1 MVFMSLALKPIYLAV
16 LHLPN
21 VRLRHCQEKPRFC
34 EPEKQLQ
41 DKVTKYEVRLKEL
54 LNNQNIII
62 TAPSLDPTQNVSG
75 VSTVVQFIIENNKE
89 REYQHFQI
97 GKTDKESGGVL
108 QRLLRIWKCYG
119 EWRLTLTGT
128 GTITKIA
135 TKTKHHSVTTK
146 TIIHYSFPL
155 SAPSILRD
163 PWFMHYALK
172 RGYKMVVHV
181 HGGLFL
187 TAPKIPFLLERILK
201 WVFSWDVPFIVLSEG
216 EKEIL
221 QTRFGAKRVE
231 VLPNCP
237 SVPLL
242 TPSIESSREH
252 ELSSRRLLR
261 KPVQGG
267 FKEDET
273 LRYEDFD
280 NDNLDNQ
287 DNFELARSAIEPA
300 SATSDLNSEAS
311 AEVLNQR
318 EARFEPAKRLNHL
331 NQRSDLNLEPTCEAS
346 ALNQRRALILGYL
359 GRIEPN
365 KGMTELLA
373 ALNKLKAEGIK
384 FKVRFAG
391 KEQTEGEYL
400 PKFEEALGEN
410 FEYCGLVSGETKREF
425 LNSLDVFVMPTYFE
439 GLPMSLLETMSY
451 GAVPV
456 VTEVGS
462 IPTVVKDGE
471 NGLFVKVKDVESICE
486 ALKKLDEDRA
496 LLTKMSDEARR
507 TIQENFSAAKY
518 VERLN
523 AIYDSL

>member
-1 MVFMSLALKPIYLAV
+1 M
-16 LHLPN
+16 
-21 VRLRHCQEKPRFC
+21 
-34 EPEKQLQ
+34 
-41 DKVTKYEVRLKEL
+41 
-54 LNNQNIII
+54 
-62 TAPSLDPTQNVSG
+62 
-75 VSTVVQFIIENNKE
+75 QFIIENNKE
-89 REYQHFQI
+89 RKYQHFQI

-108 QRLLRIWKCYG
+108 QRLWRIWRCYG
-119 EWRLTLTGT
+119 EWTKLIHNSQF
-128 GTITKIA
+128 TI
-135 TKTKHHSVTTK
+135 HNSV
-146 TIIHYSFPL
+146 IHYSFPL

-172 RGYKMVVHV
+172 KGYKMVVHV

-187 TAPKIPFLLERILK
+187 TAPRIPFLLERILK

-216 EKEIL
+216 EKKIL

-318 EARFEPAKRLNHL
+318 EARLEPAKRPSL
-331 NQRSDLNLEPTCEAS
+331 T
-346 ALNQRRALILGYL
+346 LGYL

-365 KGMTELLA
+365 KGMTELLE
-373 ALNKLKAEGIK
+373 ALKICKEEGMK

-400 PKFEEALGEN
+400 PKFKEALGDD
-410 FEYCGLVSGETKREF
+410 FEYCGLVSGEAKREF
-425 LNSLDVFVMPTYFE
+425 LGSLDVFVMPTYFE

-486 ALKKLDEDRA
+486 ALKKLDDDRS
-496 LLTKMSDEARR
+496 LLAKMSVEARK

-523 AIYDSL
+523 AIYAQA

>member
-1 MVFMSLALKPIYLAV
+1 MSHP
-16 LHLPN
+16 H
-21 VRLRHCQEKPRFC
+21 
-34 EPEKQLQ
+34 
-41 DKVTKYEVRLKEL
+41 
-54 LNNQNIII
+54 III

-97 GKTDKESGGVL
+97 GKTDKESGGAMR
-108 QRLLRIWKCYG
+108 RLLRIWKCYG

-128 GTITKIA
+128 DKEDNQDN
-135 TKTKHHSVTTK
+135 KDNLKSKQREERK

-172 RGYKMVVHV
+172 KGYKMVVHV

-187 TAPKIPFLLERILK
+187 TAPRIPFLLEKILK

-221 QTRFGAKRVE
+221 QSRFGAKRVE

-237 SVPLL
+237 DAPKGNETQSEIA
-242 TPSIESSREH
+242 TIRGCATTIHEH
-252 ELSSRRLLR
+252 GS
-261 KPVQGG
+261 
-267 FKEDET
+267 
-273 LRYEDFD
+273 LRYG
-280 NDNLDNQ
+280 
-287 DNFELARSAIEPA
+287 A
-300 SATSDLNSEAS
+300 SAYDNGNEL
-311 AEVLNQR
+311 R
-318 EARFEPAKRLNHL
+318 EARLEPAKHPSL
-331 NQRSDLNLEPTCEAS
+331 T
-346 ALNQRRALILGYL
+346 LGYL

-365 KGMTELLA
+365 KGMTELLE
-373 ALNKLKAEGIK
+373 ALKKCKAEGRK

-400 PKFEEALGEN
+400 PKFEEALGED
-410 FEYCGLVSGETKREF
+410 FEYCGLVSGEAKREF
-425 LNSLDVFVMPTYFE
+425 LDSLDVFVMPTYFE

-451 GAVPV
+451 GVVPV
-456 VTEVGS
+456 VTKVGS

-471 NGLFVKVKDVESICE
+471 NGLFIKVKDADSICE
-486 ALKKLDEDRA
+486 ALKKLDDDRS
-496 LLTKMSDEARR
+496 LLAKMSVEARK
-507 TIQENFSAAKY
+507 TIQENFSATKY

-523 AIYDSL
+523 AIYAQA

>member
-1 MVFMSLALKPIYLAV
+1 
-16 LHLPN
+16 
-21 VRLRHCQEKPRFC
+21 
-34 EPEKQLQ
+34 
-41 DKVTKYEVRLKEL
+41 
-54 LNNQNIII
+54 LNKTPIII

-89 REYQHFQI
+89 REYRHFQI
-97 GKTDKESGGVL
+97 GKTDRESGGVL
-108 QRLLRIWKCYG
+108 QRLLRIWRNYN
-119 EWRLTLTGT
+119 EWRKILTGAD
-128 GTITKIA
+128 KEDNQDNQDNL
-135 TKTKHHSVTTK
+135 KSKQREDRK

-187 TAPKIPFLLERILK
+187 TAPRIPFLLERILK

-221 QTRFGAKRVE
+221 EKRFGAKRVE

-237 SVPLL
+237 DAPNGNDTQSEIA
-242 TPSIESSREH
+242 TIRGGATTIHEH
-252 ELSSRRLLR
+252 GS
-261 KPVQGG
+261 
-267 FKEDET
+267 
-273 LRYEDFD
+273 LRYGAGAYD
-280 NDNLDNQ
+280 NGSNNKDNRDNK
-287 DNFELARSAIEPA
+287 DNIIL
-300 SATSDLNSEAS
+300 LNS
-311 AEVLNQR
+311 LNQR
-318 EARFEPAKRLNHL
+318 AIA
-331 NQRSDLNLEPTCEAS
+331 SDLNLEPTCEAS

-365 KGMTELLA
+365 KGMTELLE
-373 ALNKLKAEGIK
+373 ALKKCKAEGRG

-425 LNSLDVFVMPTYFE
+425 LDSLDVFVMPTYFE

-471 NGLFVKVKDVESICE
+471 NGLFVKVKDADSICE
-486 ALKKLDEDRA
+486 ALKKLDDDRS
-496 LLTKMSDEARR
+496 LLAKMSDEARR
-507 TIQENFSAAKY
+507 TIQENFSATKY

-523 AIYDSL
+523 AIYAQA

>member
-1 MVFMSLALKPIYLAV
+1 
-16 LHLPN
+16 
-21 VRLRHCQEKPRFC
+21 
-34 EPEKQLQ
+34 
-41 DKVTKYEVRLKEL
+41 
-54 LNNQNIII
+54 
-62 TAPSLDPTQNVSG
+62 
-75 VSTVVQFIIENNKE
+75 VQFIIENNKE
-89 REYQHFQI
+89 RKYQHFQI

-108 QRLLRIWKCYG
+108 QRLWRIWRCYG
-119 EWRLTLTGT
+119 EWTKLIHNSQF
-128 GTITKIA
+128 TI
-135 TKTKHHSVTTK
+135 HNSV
-146 TIIHYSFPL
+146 IHYSFPL

-172 RGYKMVVHV
+172 KGYKMVVHV

-187 TAPKIPFLLERILK
+187 TAPRIPFLLERILK

-216 EKEIL
+216 EKKIL

-318 EARFEPAKRLNHL
+318 EARLEPAKRPSL
-331 NQRSDLNLEPTCEAS
+331 T
-346 ALNQRRALILGYL
+346 LGYL

-365 KGMTELLA
+365 KGMTELLE
-373 ALNKLKAEGIK
+373 ALKICKEEGMK

-400 PKFEEALGEN
+400 PKFKEALGDD
-410 FEYCGLVSGETKREF
+410 FEYCGLVSGEAKREF
-425 LNSLDVFVMPTYFE
+425 LGSLDVFVMPTYFE

-486 ALKKLDEDRA
+486 ALKKLDDDRS
-496 LLTKMSDEARR
+496 LLAKMSVEARK

-523 AIYDSL
+523 AIYAQA

>member
-1 MVFMSLALKPIYLAV
+1 M
-16 LHLPN
+16 
-21 VRLRHCQEKPRFC
+21 
-34 EPEKQLQ
+34 
-41 DKVTKYEVRLKEL
+41 
-54 LNNQNIII
+54 NNQTIII

-75 VSTVVQFIIENNKE
+75 VSTVVQFIIDNNKE

-97 GKTDKESGGVL
+97 GKTDKESGRSL
-108 QRLLRIWKCYG
+108 QRLLRIWRNYN
-119 EWRLTLTGT
+119 EWRKILTGAD
-128 GTITKIA
+128 KEDNQDNL
-135 TKTKHHSVTTK
+135 KSKQREDRK

-172 RGYKMVVHV
+172 KGYKMVVHV

-187 TAPKIPFLLERILK
+187 TAPRIPFLLEKILK
-201 WVFSWDVPFIVLSEG
+201 WVFSWDVPFIVLSER

-221 QTRFGAKRVE
+221 EKRYGAKRVE

-237 SVPLL
+237 DAPKGNDTQSEIA
-242 TPSIESSREH
+242 TIRGCATTIHEH
-252 ELSSRRLLR
+252 GS
-261 KPVQGG
+261 
-267 FKEDET
+267 
-273 LRYEDFD
+273 LRYG
-280 NDNLDNQ
+280 
-287 DNFELARSAIEPA
+287 A
-300 SATSDLNSEAS
+300 SAYDNGSNNKDNRDNKDNIILLNS
-311 AEVLNQR
+311 LNQR
-318 EARFEPAKRLNHL
+318 AIA
-331 NQRSDLNLEPTCEAS
+331 SDLNLEPTCEAS

-373 ALNKLKAEGIK
+373 ALKKLKAEGIK

-400 PKFEEALGEN
+400 PKFKEALGDD
-410 FEYCGLVSGETKREF
+410 FEYCGLVSGEAKREF
-425 LNSLDVFVMPTYFE
+425 LDSLDVFVMPTYFE

-451 GAVPV
+451 GVVPV

-471 NGLFVKVKDVESICE
+471 NGLFVKEKDVESICE
-486 ALKKLDEDRA
+486 ALKKLDDDRS
-496 LLTKMSDEARR
+496 LLAKMSVEARR
-507 TIQENFSAAKY
+507 TIQENFSATKY

-523 AIYDSL
+523 EIYAGL

>member
-1 MVFMSLALKPIYLAV
+1 MNQREARFEPASDSE
-16 LHLPN
+16 
-21 VRLRHCQEKPRFC
+21 RL
-34 EPEKQLQ
+34 
-41 DKVTKYEVRLKEL
+41 EL
-54 LNNQNIII
+54 LKQQNIII

-89 REYQHFQI
+89 RKYQHFQI

-119 EWRLTLTGT
+119 EWRLTLTGSAKRLSTHWSART

-135 TKTKHHSVTTK
+135 TK

-187 TAPKIPFLLERILK
+187 TAPRIPFLLEKILK

-221 QTRFGAKRVE
+221 EKRFGAKRVE

-237 SVPLL
+237 DAPKGNETHLRCYETSQKQLRNASDARYD
-242 TPSIESSREH
+242 TQSEIATKR
-252 ELSSRRLLR
+252 LS
-261 KPVQGG
+261 
-267 FKEDET
+267 D
-273 LRYEDFD
+273 YENGSNNKD
-280 NDNLDNQ
+280 NRDNKDNII
-287 DNFELARSAIEPA
+287 L
-300 SATSDLNSEAS
+300 LNS
-311 AEVLNQR
+311 LNQR
-318 EARFEPAKRLNHL
+318 AIA
-331 NQRSDLNLEPTCEAS
+331 SDLNLEPTCEAS
-346 ALNQRRALILGYL
+346 ALNQREALILGYL

-365 KGMTELLA
+365 KGMTELLE
-373 ALNKLKAEGIK
+373 ALKKCKAEGRK

-400 PKFEEALGEN
+400 PKFKEAFGED
-410 FEYCGLVSGETKREF
+410 FEYCGLVSGEAKREF
-425 LNSLDVFVMPTYFE
+425 LDSLDVFVMPTYFE

-451 GAVPV
+451 GVVPV
-456 VTEVGS
+456 VTKVGS

-471 NGLFVKVKDVESICE
+471 NGLFVKVKDAS
-486 ALKKLDEDRA
+486 
-496 LLTKMSDEARR
+496 AR
-507 TIQENFSAAKY
+507 
-518 VERLN
+518 L
-523 AIYDSL
+523 

>member
-1 MVFMSLALKPIYLAV
+1 MNQRAEASALNSLNSEASAEV
-16 LHLPN
+16 LNQREARFEPASDSE
-21 VRLRHCQEKPRFC
+21 RL
-34 EPEKQLQ
+34 
-41 DKVTKYEVRLKEL
+41 EL
-54 LNNQNIII
+54 LKQQNIII

-89 REYQHFQI
+89 KKYQHFQI

-119 EWRLTLTGT
+119 EWKTQLSSTAYETSLRRLRKRNALR
-128 GTITKIA
+128 A
-135 TKTKHHSVTTK
+135 TKTKRHSVTTK

-163 PWFMHYALK
+163 PWFMRYAQK

-237 SVPLL
+237 DAPKGNETQSEIATKRLSDYENGSNNKDNRDNKDNINPLNSL
-242 TPSIESSREH
+242 NL
-252 ELSSRRLLR
+252 EL
-261 KPVQGG
+261 
-267 FKEDET
+267 F
-273 LRYEDFD
+273 
-280 NDNLDNQ
+280 
-287 DNFELARSAIEPA
+287 NFEPA
-300 SATSDLNSEAS
+300 SVTSALNLEPTCEAS
-311 AEVLNQR
+311 SLNQR
-318 EARFEPAKRLNHL
+318 EARFEPAKRPSL
-331 NQRSDLNLEPTCEAS
+331 T
-346 ALNQRRALILGYL
+346 LGYL

-365 KGMTELLA
+365 KGMTELLE
-373 ALNKLKAEGIK
+373 ALKKCKAEGRG

-391 KEQTEGEYL
+391 KEQTTGEYL
-400 PKFEEALGEN
+400 PKFEEALGED

-425 LNSLDVFVMPTYFE
+425 LDSLDVFVMPTYFE

-451 GAVPV
+451 GAIPV
-456 VTEVGS
+456 VTKVGS
-462 IPTVVKDGE
+462 IPTVVNDGE
-471 NGLFVKVKDVESICE
+471 NGLFVKVKDADSICE
-486 ALKKLDEDRA
+486 ALKKLDDDRS
-496 LLTKMSDEARR
+496 LLAKMSDEARR

-523 AIYDSL
+523 EIYAGL

>member
-1 MVFMSLALKPIYLAV
+1 MNQREARFEPASDSE
-16 LHLPN
+16 
-21 VRLRHCQEKPRFC
+21 RL
-34 EPEKQLQ
+34 
-41 DKVTKYEVRLKEL
+41 EL
-54 LNNQNIII
+54 LKQQNIII

-119 EWRLTLTGT
+119 EWRLTLTGSAKRLSTHWSART

-135 TKTKHHSVTTK
+135 TKTKRHFVTTK

-155 SAPSILRD
+155 SAPSIMRD

-187 TAPKIPFLLERILK
+187 TAPRIPFLLERILK

-273 LRYEDFD
+273 LLAQASVATSCVRLRYEDFD

-318 EARFEPAKRLNHL
+318 EA
-331 NQRSDLNLEPTCEAS
+331 
-346 ALNQRRALILGYL
+346 LILGYL

-373 ALNKLKAEGIK
+373 ALKKLKAEGRK

-400 PKFEEALGEN
+400 PKFEEALGED
-410 FEYCGLVSGETKREF
+410 FEYCGLVSGEAKREF
-425 LNSLDVFVMPTYFE
+425 LDSLDVFVMPTYFE

-471 NGLFVKVKDVESICE
+471 NGLFVKVKDADSICE
-486 ALKKLDEDRA
+486 ALKKLDDDLS
-496 LLTKMSDEARR
+496 LLAKMSVEARR

-523 AIYDSL
+523 AIYAQA

>member
-1 MVFMSLALKPIYLAV
+1 LNQREARFEPASDSE
-16 LHLPN
+16 
-21 VRLRHCQEKPRFC
+21 RL
-34 EPEKQLQ
+34 
-41 DKVTKYEVRLKEL
+41 EL
-54 LNNQNIII
+54 LKQQNIII

-108 QRLLRIWKCYG
+108 QRLWRIWRCYG

-135 TKTKHHSVTTK
+135 TK

-172 RGYKMVVHV
+172 KGYKMVVHV

-187 TAPKIPFLLERILK
+187 TAPRIPFLLERILK

-237 SVPLL
+237 DAPKGNETQSEIA
-242 TPSIESSREH
+242 TIRGCATTIHEH
-252 ELSSRRLLR
+252 GS
-261 KPVQGG
+261 
-267 FKEDET
+267 
-273 LRYEDFD
+273 LRYGAGAYD
-280 NDNLDNQ
+280 NGSNNKDNMDNK
-287 DNFELARSAIEPA
+287 DNINPLNSLNLELFNFEPA
-300 SATSDLNSEAS
+300 SVT
-311 AEVLNQR
+311 
-318 EARFEPAKRLNHL
+318 
-331 NQRSDLNLEPTCEAS
+331 SDLNLEPTCEAS

-373 ALNKLKAEGIK
+373 ALKKQKAEGRG

-400 PKFEEALGEN
+400 PKFKEALGDD

-425 LNSLDVFVMPTYFE
+425 LGSLDVFVMPTYFE

-456 VTEVGS
+456 VTKVGS

-471 NGLFVKVKDVESICE
+471 NGLFVKVKDADSICK
-486 ALKKLDEDRA
+486 ALKKLDDDRV
-496 LLTKMSDEARR
+496 LLAKMSEEARK
-507 TIQENFSAAKY
+507 TIQENFSATKY

-523 AIYDSL
+523 AIYAQA

>member
-1 MVFMSLALKPIYLAV
+1 MNK
-16 LHLPN
+16 
-21 VRLRHCQEKPRFC
+21 
-34 EPEKQLQ
+34 
-41 DKVTKYEVRLKEL
+41 
-54 LNNQNIII
+54 QNIII

-135 TKTKHHSVTTK
+135 TKTKRHFVTTK

-172 RGYKMVVHV
+172 KGYKMVVHV

-187 TAPKIPFLLERILK
+187 TAPRIPFLLERILK

-237 SVPLL
+237 DAPKGNETQSEIA
-242 TPSIESSREH
+242 TIRGCATTKRTWSATKTKRPS
-252 ELSSRRLLR
+252 
-261 KPVQGG
+261 
-267 FKEDET
+267 D
-273 LRYEDFD
+273 YE
-280 NDNLDNQ
+280 NDNV
-287 DNFELARSAIEPA
+287 EL
-300 SATSDLNSEAS
+300 
-311 AEVLNQR
+311 
-318 EARFEPAKRLNHL
+318 L
-331 NQRSDLNLEPTCEAS
+331 NQRS
-346 ALNQRRALILGYL
+346 ALNFEPAQRPSLTLGYL

-365 KGMTELLA
+365 KGMTELLE
-373 ALNKLKAEGIK
+373 ALKKSKAEGRK

-400 PKFEEALGEN
+400 PRFQEALGED
-410 FEYCGLVSGETKREF
+410 FEYCGLVSGEAKREF
-425 LNSLDVFVMPTYFE
+425 LDSLDVFVMPTYFE

-456 VTEVGS
+456 VTKVGS

-471 NGLFVKVKDVESICE
+471 NGLFVKVI
-486 ALKKLDEDRA
+486 
-496 LLTKMSDEARR
+496 ARGVFFDKFPFLYHF
-507 TIQENFSAAKY
+507 N
-518 VERLN
+518 V
-523 AIYDSL
+523 